1 MSIANDITFTPY
13 LLDPISK
20 IAFRIAIVEG
30 RIKIYGKAKGGKEHW
45 VPSDDHYF
53 ERAEMLDAYISEEE
67 YENY

>member
-1 MSIANDITFTPY
+1 MATGIKCSPC

-20 IAFRIAIVEG
+20 IAFKIESDDKGGYR
-30 RIKIYGKAKGGKEHW
+30 IYGKSKGGEEHW

>member
-1 MSIANDITFTPY
+1 MATGIKCSSY

-20 IAFRIAIVEG
+20 IAFKIGSDDKGGYR
-30 RIKIYGKAKGGKEHW
+30 IYGKAKGGKEHW

-53 ERAEMLDAYISEEE
+53 ERAEMLNAFISKEE

>member
-1 MSIANDITFTPY
+1 MATGIKYSPF
-13 LLDPISK
+13 LLDPVSK
-20 IAFRIAIVEG
+20 IAFRIGDGVG
-30 RIKIYGKAKGGKEHW
+30 NGKYRIYGKTKGGEEHW